1 MTDATPTAAHAEP
14 KGHLDQLLST
24 LLYEGYALY
33 PYTPGATKNATPT
46 PFGIVYPPLYAQQ
59 SPSTFDHL
67 RLQVIVQAV
76 EAPALA
82 VTALFLEPAGERHEG
97 VERRVELPATSLA
110 ALETEPVSVPFAFD
124 AVQGHVRMAAQAFH
138 DGLVRVTASVHN
150 STEVPQGLD
159 RPGALRASLLSTH
172 VVATVTGGTFVSPIA
187 PPEHAATAN
196 MACANVNTFPVLA
209 TPEDDVI
216 LGAAI
221 VLPDHPQIAPESMG
235 SLFDS
240 TEIEE
245 ALLLHLLALS
255 DAEVESIAQQDP
267 AVREML
273 RRAIQ
278 TTPEE
283 FAKLRGRVTMADA
296 VVPLPGGSG
305 TIASSSPRGSEHR
318 APGDSGPPP
327 ARVRFIDA
335 AGNEVPL
342 AVPTIGDELR
352 GERELVVDG
361 VMYRLGDQVRL
372 RPQAGRNAQDHLLV
386 GRTATI
392 ERIYVDYAD
401 AVHLCVTIDDDPGQ
415 ELMRD
420 IGRYLYFKPLEVEV
434 IP

>member
-1 MTDATPTAAHAEP
+1 VTDATPTAAHAEP

-209 TPEDDVI
+209 TREDDVI

-278 TTPEE
+278 TTPQE
-283 FAKLRGRVTMADA
+283 FAKLRGRVTMAE
-296 VVPLPGGSG
+296 PGSDF
-305 TIASSSPRGSEHR
+305 TKT
-318 APGDSGPPP
+318 GPDPYAQPP
-327 ARVRFIDA
+327 MRLIDA
-335 AGNEVPL
+335 SGAEVPL
-342 AVPTIGDELR
+342 DVPTIGDELR

-372 RPQAGRNAQDHLLV
+372 RPQAGRNAQDHLLE

-401 AVHLCVTIDDDPGQ
+401 AVHLCVTVDDDPGQ

-420 IGRYLYFKPLEVEV
+420 IGRYLYFKPFEVEV